1 MTLLVGR
8 QWWGA
13 GARCRLVYIKAQLM
27 PLPLSVSCFSIIQIG
42 FTFLV
47 PAHSGSTGKKAVKR
61 ACVSTA
67 SVAARSTL
75 RVLYAVLHAR
85 ELYASLNVVVC
96 VYVRLFVMNV
106 GIAKRR
112 NRSRRCPWTDMR
124 GAKEQSRH
132 VRWGQISRTKV
143 FSFESHHRKYR
154 RYTYSRPTAPLG
166 H

>member
-1 MTLLVGR
+1 MVGC
-8 QWWGA
+8 WHGYLS

-47 PAHSGSTGKKAVKR
+47 PAHQGSPGKRALKR
-61 ACVSTA
+61 ACANTA
-67 SVAARSTL
+67 SVAARSTRCTL
-75 RVLYAVLHAR
+75 RSTAR
-85 ELYASLNVVVC
+85 ELYACFNVVVC

-112 NRSRRCPWTDMR
+112 NRSRRHLRTDLR

-143 FSFESHHRKYR
+143 FFVRK
-154 RYTYSRPTAPLG
+154 SS
-166 H
+166 